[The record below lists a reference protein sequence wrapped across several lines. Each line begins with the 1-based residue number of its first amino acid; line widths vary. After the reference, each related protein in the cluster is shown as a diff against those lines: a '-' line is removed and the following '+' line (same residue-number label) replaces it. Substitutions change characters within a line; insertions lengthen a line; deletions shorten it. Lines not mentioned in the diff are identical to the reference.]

1 MLGSIYFYVLLIVV
15 LIVLVGIAIAN
26 AVYFADIYNDGSENL
41 TSTQAQQLTI
51 LNIVIVVLL
60 TVSCGFVIYMIG
72 QKSEIHT
79 EHEDLKKTT
88 MIKREEF
95 DNKLNDVG
103 EINKEILMK
112 EQTRKEIENLV
123 VDIKESSKKE
133 KKSVIKTKD
142 KLLAAKVDEVNEL
155 QEKIE
160 NMQGQIDEITSVHS
174 DIVNVKDDVISSLN
188 SKIEEHKSLLD
199 EKDKD
204 LKLKN
209 DIILARKSNTSV
221 LSEGIF
227 SSKIDDEDELETTS
241 DELFSDNTI
250 EKVPIEDDNNTN
262 EGSLDYS
269 KEYQSYT
276 RNNPIKLSDDKKPID
291 LSNDKNPIK
300 LSDDKKSPYVSYL
313 SRLSR
318 GKNLTE

>member
-72 QKSEIHT
+72 QKSEIHK

-95 DNKLNDVG
+95 DNKLNDID

-112 EQTRKEIENLV
+112 EQTRKEIEDLV
-123 VDIKESSKKE
+123 VDIEDSSNKE
-133 KKSVIKTKD
+133 KKSAIETKN
-142 KLLAAKVDEVNEL
+142 KLLAVKVKEVNKL

-188 SKIEEHKSLLD
+188 SQIEEHKSLLD

-227 SSKIDDEDELETTS
+227 SSKIDDNDELETTS
-241 DELFSDNTI
+241 GELFPDKKDDVN
-250 EKVPIEDDNNTN
+250 EKLPNEDDDNFIAK
-262 EGSLDYS
+262 EESLDYLNG
-269 KEYQSYT
+269 YQSHSSRY
-276 RNNPIKLSDDKKPID
+276 NPINSPVDKKLMSTYVPY
-291 LSNDKNPIK
+291 KR
-300 LSDDKKSPYVSYL
+300 SPL
-313 SRLSR
+313 A
-318 GKNLTE
+318 NLTK